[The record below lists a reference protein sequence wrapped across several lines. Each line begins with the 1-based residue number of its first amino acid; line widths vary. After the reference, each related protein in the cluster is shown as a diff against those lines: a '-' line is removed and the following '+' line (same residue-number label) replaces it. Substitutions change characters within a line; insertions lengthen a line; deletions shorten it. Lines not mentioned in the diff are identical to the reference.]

1 MTKKRH
7 AKLLRAFASKIHVY
21 GQANN
26 KDYKAPHGMDMYK
39 CVRLAEKGL
48 IPVNPEQ
55 NVYSRKDWW
64 TFIKPSLELF
74 GMGDI
79 KEVN

>member
-7 AKLLRAFASKIHVY
+7 AKLLRAFATKIHVY
-21 GQANN
+21 AQANYL
-26 KDYKAPHGMDMYK
+26 DYKAPHGKEMYK
-39 CVRLAEKGL
+39 CVRLAENGL
-48 IPVNPEQ
+48 IPVNPATG
-55 NVYSRKDWW
+55 VYTRQDWW
-64 TFIKPSLELF
+64 KFIKPSLEIF